1 MLQGIVFGILAYIV
15 VSIVRS
21 RISRR
26 KSSSFSNAILNL
38 DKSYKD
44 MSVTLK
50 NDERLCLA
58 ECSALV
64 YLIHTHGASNL
75 IFMLPMRRL
84 HNLMNVI
91 SYTSSSDTPEM
102 IPCVIQD
109 AEHLSYSW
117 QHDYK
122 IRFKAIY
129 EGYGTEELYVETINS
144 LIAANKIIVYKDINA
159 KVVLENNTSRL
170 IPKVVSQIAMPSR
183 DDIRQV
189 IKRADQKDENITD
202 AVFTYLR
209 SCIVSTDWF
218 KQQLQTRCSEA
229 WYGAK
234 HTETTKWHLSESK
247 KNLDAYCSNEICPD
261 GIVYALDVVGM
272 NDMLDKLNKIS
283 DAASKIQATTDSV
296 TIARLSGE
304 ISELSN
310 PYKGIQ

>member
-1 MLQGIVFGILAYIV
+1 MIQGIVFGILTYILV
-15 VSIVRS
+15 TLVRS
-21 RISRR
+21 HISRR
-26 KSSSFSNAILNL
+26 RSSAFTNAILNL
-38 DKSYKD
+38 DKSYQD
-44 MSVTLK
+44 LSSTLK
-50 NDERLCLA
+50 KNERLCLA

-64 YLIHTHGASNL
+64 YLIHTYGVRNL
-75 IFMLPMRRL
+75 IFMLPMLRL
-84 HNLMNVI
+84 HNVMNVI

-129 EGYGTEELYVETINS
+129 DGYGTEEMYIETVNS

-159 KVVLENNTSRL
+159 KAVLENNTSRL

-202 AVFTYLR
+202 AVFRYLR
-209 SCIVSTDWF
+209 SCLVSTDWF
-218 KQQLQTRCSEA
+218 KQQLQTKCSEA
-229 WYGAK
+229 WYAAK
-234 HTETTKWHLSESK
+234 HMETDKWHLSECK
-247 KNLDAYCSNEICPD
+247 KNLDSYCSNEICPD

-283 DAASKIQATTDSV
+283 EVASQIQAVTDSCAV
-296 TIARLSGE
+296 VRLCNN

-310 PYKGIQ
+310 PYKGIE